1 MKFPIFICFGIRPT
15 EVKPHEDCGPKWDL
29 VKKPKGEEDGQ
40 KVRGYTFHFNEKRT
54 AILPGHM
61 LPKTFE
67 GDDGKTL
74 SQKTLRADWDNFVT
88 SLPAKDA
95 LYCGYEFEFQ
105 DIQSGYNDG
114 DLETAPIKA
123 KLIMIS
129 WAPDSAKPQV
139 KMLVPSSLEALKVVC
154 SGAQVFVQTNS
165 MEDVTYEAI
174 CAKLGIKLPA

>member
-1 MKFPIFICFGIRPT
+1 MGASKWQHQESNPT
-15 EVKPHEDCGPKWDL
+15 KIAARSGTL
-29 VKKPKGEEDGQ
+29 SRSPKG
-40 KVRGYTFHFNEKRT
+40 KRMVRKCVATPSTSTRSEPLFS
-54 AILPGHM
+54 PVM

-74 SQKTLRADWDNFVT
+74 SQKTLRADWDNFVA